1 MSGAL
6 VPADEFAAGAAD
18 VSGAEGAAGPAGW
31 DDAPGPAVA
40 PAAGRTPVPGARSIR
55 RYTARV
61 ARRRSGAGIGE
72 VLGDVYYAVVMTAIG
87 LGVALGLAGHLR
99 TTLPHVP
106 DQALRSGISLP
117 TVVAV
122 VAVVVAGVVLSLS
135 ARLGPVGAGGAEATW
150 WLGTPVDRRGLLRP
164 ASLRLPVAAGLV
176 GGVVLALLDGG
187 LLADH
192 GLGHVLRLG
201 AGAALVCAALV
212 LLAGHLQSRGV
223 PRRATALAGDAV
235 IAAAPVLALVAALAG
250 WRVAALP
257 DVAWWVLVALAAA
270 VAGAGFWLDTRL
282 GRIRGRDLRESGSVA
297 SQAAGALVSLD
308 SRELGRALS
317 DSAARPRRRRVRRM
331 RLVRGPVSA
340 VVVADLTVLLR
351 SPRHLVQLVVS
362 ALVPVVVVI
371 TPQLAGAV
379 GVVLAVLVSGYVGML
394 ATGEGARR
402 AEMAPVVDRLL
413 PLSAQ
418 AVRRARLIVPG
429 VAMLLWSVASFAA
442 VGRWE
447 GAVGPWL
454 LLGVVSAPVWA
465 AASLRAA
472 YRPSPNWEGPL
483 VATPMGAL
491 PGGVAAVL
499 ARGPDVAVLGM
510 VPVVLS
516 VALGTV
522 LPVVVAVQAGVSAIA
537 LAVGASTST
546 KTMMDRMAEAT
557 DAAEAEKKRGTR

>member
-1 MSGAL
+1 VS
-6 VPADEFAAGAAD
+6 EFAATAGDAPAAP
-18 VSGAEGAAGPAGW
+18 AGAGW
-31 DDAPGPAVA
+31 DDVPAPAVA
-40 PAAGRTPVPGARSIR
+40 PTDGRTPVPSARSIR
-55 RYTARV
+55 RYTAQV

-72 VLGDVYYAVVMTAIG
+72 VLGDVYYAVVISAIG
-87 LGVALGLAGHLR
+87 LGVALGLAGQLR
-99 TTLPHVP
+99 STLPHVP
-106 DQALRSGISLP
+106 DEALRSGISLP

-122 VAVVVAGVVLSLS
+122 AAFVVAGVVLSLS

-164 ASLRLPVAAGLV
+164 ASLRLPIASGLI

-192 GLGHVLRLG
+192 GVGHVLRLG
-201 AGAALVCAALV
+201 GTAALVCAGLA

-235 IAAAPVLALVAALAG
+235 IGVAPVLALAAALAG

-257 DVAWWVLVALAAA
+257 DVPWWLLVVLAVAVAAAWW
-270 VAGAGFWLDTRL
+270 WLDTRL

-297 SQAAGALVSLD
+297 TQAAGALVSLD

-340 VVVADLTVLLR
+340 VVVADVTVLLR

-371 TPQLAGAV
+371 TPQLAGVV
-379 GVVLAVLVSGYVGML
+379 GVILAVLVSGYVGML

-402 AEMAPVVDRLL
+402 AEMAPIVDRLL
-413 PLSAQ
+413 PMSAT

-429 VAMLLWSVASFAA
+429 AAMLLWSAVAFAA

-447 GAVGPWL
+447 GEVGAWL

-465 AASLRAA
+465 GAALRAA

-499 ARGPDVAVLGM
+499 SRGPDVAVLGM

-522 LPVVVAVQAGVSAIA
+522 LPQVVVVQAAVSAIA
-537 LAVGASTST
+537 LAVGSSTST
-546 KTMMDRMAEAT
+546 KTMMERMT
-557 DAAEAEKKRGTR
+557 DMQETAEAEKKRAGR